1 MSARI
6 LILLTLLAP
15 ISLFAQ
21 PGPPQP
27 VTIAAAERRVWKS
40 AINGTEYQ
48 IDIALPAG
56 YAMLNGKPNEKRY
69 GVFYTL
75 DGNVYFPLITESLRM
90 LRTNQLVPDDL
101 IVIGIGYPSRFYAFG
116 SQAYMASRGRDYT
129 PKLNGSPERVR
140 ENQGQSPGE
149 PGGASEF
156 LRFLSEELVPWVDAT
171 YRTVAGDRTFAGHS
185 FGGLFGAYVLTHK
198 PEMFRRYV
206 IGSPALWFDDEACFR
221 WEAAYAETHKDLPA
235 DVYLYIGGWEP
246 EVMSVPPRRL
256 IEQLVSRKYP
266 EFHGEIVSVPEET
279 HLSVNL
285 WAFEHALRKLY
296 GPRPV
301 ALAPETLRR
310 YTGEWTGEGG
320 GVWKIRE
327 EGGRLLI
334 DAPGAANRAHE
345 LYAQSETSFA
355 TNLSNGAEFRL
366 SFTLAATGGTVVE
379 LKLMRQPYLADGEF
393 RTGRTLTLHRAQAQS
408 K

>member
-1 MSARI
+1 MPLMSARI
-6 LILLTLLAP
+6 LMVLTLVAP
-15 ISLFAQ
+15 ISLLAQ

-27 VTIAAAERRVWKS
+27 VTIAAAERRGWKS

-75 DGNVYFPLITESLRM
+75 DGNVYFPLVTESLRM
-90 LRTNQLVPDDL
+90 LRTNQLIPDDL

-185 FGGLFGAYVLTHK
+185 FGGLFG
-198 PEMFRRYV
+198 
-206 IGSPALWFDDEACFR
+206 GD
-221 WEAAYAETHKDLPA
+221 
-235 DVYLYIGGWEP
+235 
-246 EVMSVPPRRL
+246 
-256 IEQLVSRKYP
+256 
-266 EFHGEIVSVPEET
+266 
-279 HLSVNL
+279 
-285 WAFEHALRKLY
+285 
-296 GPRPV
+296 
-301 ALAPETLRR
+301 
-310 YTGEWTGEGG
+310 
-320 GVWKIRE
+320 VWKIRE
-327 EGGRLLI
+327 ESGRLLI
-334 DAPGAANRAHE
+334 DAPGAANRTHE
-345 LYAQSETSFA
+345 LYAQSATSFA

-366 SFTLAATGGTVVE
+366 SFTLAATGGTAAE

-393 RTGRTLTLHRAQAQS
+393 RTGRTLTLHRVQAQT